1 MTPTNDV
8 ETLSCPLPWVELLRS
23 LACASPVC
31 ALVRP
36 NQEVFTLLKDVATDP
51 EKARHCSATMASLQK
66 EIPVL
71 FTLISSQPT
80 TSSRI
85 LSSIVDELV
94 RKSNAPFVTDSFNET
109 SSLKREHVESKSSF
123 KYSYFPSLPPLRS
136 RNVYSAD
143 KQCKQNVVCTKNS
156 SGHPTLLPGIFTLY
170 CPHGKRA
177 SLTAVVKPEGTHM

>member
-1 MTPTNDV
+1 MFIGDTQTCKLLRQFCSIGISLEDLRQLKVMLQKFSPCLHLLLEYLNVTPTNDA
-8 ETLSCPLPWVELLRS
+8 ESLSCPLPWVELLRS

-123 KYSYFPSLPPLRS
+123 
-136 RNVYSAD
+136 
-143 KQCKQNVVCTKNS
+143 
-156 SGHPTLLPGIFTLY
+156 
-170 CPHGKRA
+170 
-177 SLTAVVKPEGTHM
+177 